1 MTPAVSIPNSL
12 VRQALMPLHDLVTS
26 ERPCPN
32 TSTTANFNIINHI
45 ETILEASQ
53 RK

>member
-32 TSTTANFNIINHI
+32 TTTANFNIINHI